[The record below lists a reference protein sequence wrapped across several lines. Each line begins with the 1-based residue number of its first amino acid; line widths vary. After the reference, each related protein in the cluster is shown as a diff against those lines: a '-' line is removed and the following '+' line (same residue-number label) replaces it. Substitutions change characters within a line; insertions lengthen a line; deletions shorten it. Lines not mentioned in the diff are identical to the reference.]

1 MVEIIIQK
9 IIPVSVPI
17 VSSDDLWA
25 EFGQLKI
32 ADSTRKQYVKAIVED
47 DAQASRISVSS
58 LTIAL
63 RVQRQSQNF

>member
-1 MVEIIIQK
+1 MIEVVIQK
-9 IIPVSVPI
+9 IVPVSVP
-17 VSSDDLWA
+17 VVAADHLWA

-63 RVQRQSQNF
+63 RVQRQSPNF